1 MAKNMKIRRGNDGFS
16 YPYTSPDLV
25 IDENGKSATTK
36 FNELE
41 AKIGTGSGTSIDDV
55 NTSTNKTWSSSK
67 IDSQFKDIAN
77 KKTDEK
83 SGLSGWKSN
92 FSCNRKRTICMIGD
106 STTDGP
112 AGPAQFIYSCFNT
125 YHTVSGGLLDGVTI
139 VDKGSSGNTCYNF
152 INNTPK
158 EKGIDACISLQA
170 DLYVFCYG
178 INDVRLGTTTKEQLQ
193 SYIITAVER
202 ILKETSAYIVL
213 RTPNSLLLDDIG
225 NTGWVTPLE
234 KAQEYSNI
242 LWEAYK
248 ELENKWARV
257 QLIDMQELVFG
268 RVCGNKADR
277 PLMNDILHPSAEGM
291 YKIANVLAE
300 KIGEYPKIDYKYIYT
315 FEGTNNEL
323 YKTYPKFLETSNF
336 ELICEGNFI
345 EMGSTYL
352 DFDNDANMVRTLIKK
367 NDIVKIGDILAYD
380 LMDPTIYSVGKN
392 TRISGVTFNGYEKNN
407 KGQVK
412 IYRKKGTF
420 EKTFSFYGTN
430 INQTILGTLPIGAV
444 TISKIEAQLGNIVPA
459 NIEFRLKE
467 IINNDTKEIA
477 IITFQVNNMTG
488 TFSWNST
495 NAPNSIYTFSP
506 YGVVYL
512 ECTNTTYTENVLLKL
527 TLTNS

>member
-1 MAKNMKIRRGNDGFS
+1 MSDRYFINNEDLTSVANAIREKTNTTEKLEF
-16 YPYTSPDLV
+16 P
-25 IDENGKSATTK
+25 TK
-36 FNELE
+36 FISEIK
-41 AKIGTGSGTSIDDV
+41 KITDVEVTGDLSNYYKKSETY
-55 NTSTNKTWSSSK
+55 SK
-67 IDSQFKDIAN
+67 SQIDSQFKDIAN